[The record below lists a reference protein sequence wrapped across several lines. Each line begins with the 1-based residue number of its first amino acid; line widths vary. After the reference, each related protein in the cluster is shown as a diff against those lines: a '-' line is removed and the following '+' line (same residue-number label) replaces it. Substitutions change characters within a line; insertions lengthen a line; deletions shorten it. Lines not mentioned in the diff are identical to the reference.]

1 MLALPIVDMLVKGVG
16 LVAPAH
22 VNLAPMDVQ
31 VVVRRSVKKVA
42 VVNVVVSAAA
52 DVKMVAVGRQI
63 IQVGSDW

>member
-31 VVVRRSVKKVA
+31 VVVRRAVKKVA
-42 VVNVVVSAAA
+42 VGNVVGAAPA